1 MFHILKNETGAAM
14 SVELLVVVACVV
26 TLGIVIAAKL
36 TDILQGF
43 HGNIKENITEVTGSG
58 Y

>member
-1 MFHILKNETGAAM
+1 MKLLKDERGASI
-14 SVELLVVVACVV
+14 SVELLLVVACVV

-36 TDILQGF
+36 TGVLQGF

>member
-1 MFHILKNETGAAM
+1 MKLLRDERGASM

-36 TDILQGF
+36 TGVLQGF

>member
-1 MFHILKNETGAAM
+1 MLCLLKNEKGAAM

-26 TLGIVIAAKL
+26 TLGIVITGKL
-36 TDILQGF
+36 NGVLQGF
-43 HGNIKENITEVTGSG
+43 HGNIKDNITKVTGSG